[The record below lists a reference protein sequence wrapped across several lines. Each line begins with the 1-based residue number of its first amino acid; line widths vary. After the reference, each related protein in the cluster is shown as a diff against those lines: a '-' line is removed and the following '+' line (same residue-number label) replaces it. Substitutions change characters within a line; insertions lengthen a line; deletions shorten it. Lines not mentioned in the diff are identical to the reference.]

1 MPVGPT
7 WGPGGDAVIS
17 DCCCPVGQPGAH
29 LDSER
34 TTGPGTAG
42 ESPALARLSCPA
54 APTQIT
60 EMNLALEGIGLT
72 DKLIPFFLRLLI
84 DVDFSP
90 GGCKA

>member
-1 MPVGPT
+1 MIWSAPQ
-7 WGPGGDAVIS
+7 
-17 DCCCPVGQPGAH
+17 GQGQQ
-29 LDSER
+29 
-34 TTGPGTAG
+34 G

-90 GGCKA
+90 GGCKS

>member
-1 MPVGPT
+1 MT
-7 WGPGGDAVIS
+7 AV
-17 DCCCPVGQPGAH
+17 AL
-29 LDSER
+29 LDSPAPIMIWSAPQ
-34 TTGPGTAG
+34 GQGQHG
-42 ESPALARLSCPA
+42 ESPALARFSCPA

-90 GGCKA
+90 GGCKS